1 MKIGADLKRSE
12 IKRDFGWSQCFQH
25 NEKEAQCTGHCGIQ
39 DNCKQTN
46 QAQVKKDGG
55 RVKNF
60 EVIEHHSVFESI

>member
-12 IKRDFGWSQCFQH
+12 VKRDFGWSLFSVQWKRSAMYRTMQ
-25 NEKEAQCTGHCGIQ
+25 NTRQL
-39 DNCKQTN
+39 QTN

-55 RVKNF
+55 RLKNL